1 MKNIVIVLPTYNE
14 AENCELFLK
23 EVVSALENCSQEIK
37 NLYSFKLLVVDDY
50 SPDCTGEIVR
60 RLQKEIPNL
69 YLIQKQKEG
78 LGRAYIAGFKYAM
91 TELGADYVI
100 EMDSDFSHNPKDIR
114 RLVDE
119 IKNGFTFVIGSRY
132 TAGGRIPSNWGTFR
146 ILNSKYGNIFAR
158 HIAGIEFVHDCTS
171 GFRLLDCEL
180 LEKIDLDNLK
190 ANGYSFQMNILYEMI
205 KQGAKVKE
213 IPISFIDRA
222 LGKSKL
228 SKKDVIEFVINSFRI
243 LFERIAKKYKQD

>member
-23 EVVSALENCSQEIK
+23 EVVEALESRGEEQK
-37 NLYSFKLLVVDDY
+37 DLYSFKLLVVDDY
-50 SPDCTGEIVR
+50 SPDGTGDIVR
-60 RLQKEIPNL
+60 RLQNEMPNL

-78 LGRAYIAGFKYAM
+78 LGKAYIAGFKYAM
-91 TELGADYVI
+91 AELGADYVI

-132 TAGGRIPSNWGTFR
+132 VAGGRIPDNWGYLR
-146 ILNSKYGNIFAR
+146 VMNSKYGNIFAR
-158 HIAGIEFVHDCTS
+158 HIAGISFVHDCTS

-180 LEKIDLDNLK
+180 LKKIDLDNLRSS
-190 ANGYSFQMNILYEMI
+190 GYSFQMNILYEMI

-213 IPISFIDRA
+213 IPISFIDRT

-228 SKKDVIEFVINSFRI
+228 SKKDVIEFMINSFQI
-243 LFERIAKKYKQD
+243 LFERITKK